1 MSRGHRAKR
10 KIQIGDKKYG
20 NVVISRLIN
29 KVMQDGKKSTA
40 EDLVYSALEN
50 GAKKVKEEDVNTFF
64 NKAIDNIR
72 PALEIKARRVGGANY
87 SVPMPVSPRRQ
98 ETLSVRWVVDSA
110 RKKSGKNFDTILM
123 DELVAAFGG
132 EGDAMKKKMDT
143 ERMAEANKAFAHFRW

>member
-1 MSRGHRAKR
+1 MRGKRAKR

-40 EDLVYSALEN
+40 EELVYSALEN
-50 GAKKVKEEDVNTFF
+50 GAKKVKEEDINVFF

-98 ETLSVRWVVDSA
+98 ETLSVRWIVDSA

-123 DELVAAFGG
+123 DEFVAAFGG